1 MYPLELQFMT
11 AHMNGVAATSVA
23 PKDSKKDS
31 KMSTLWQTSKIGKM
45 NLKHRLALAPM
56 TRSRAKVD
64 GSPSDLAAEYYA
76 QRASLGLL
84 ITEGTQ
90 PSDDGQGYTTTPGIY
105 TDAQVAGWKKVTDA
119 VHKAGGHLYVQ
130 LMHVGRISHPDNTPH
145 HRQPVAP
152 SAISADAPMFTP
164 TGMQKTVLPRALTT
178 AEVKQTVKDFAYAA
192 KRAVEAGADGVEIH
206 GANGYLVQQFLAPN
220 ANTRTDEY
228 GGSIENR
235 ARFAIEVA
243 KAVAA
248 EIGADRTGIRLS
260 PLGNSGGLDEGPDAP
275 ALYHYLVTELNK
287 LNLAYLHILHTG
299 NEELVQDIRKAWKHP
314 LLINRPSATAENLD
328 HDVKSGLADLVPV
341 GKMALANPDLVT
353 RLQKK
358 APLNEA
364 NPATF
369 FSPGAAGYI
378 DYPTLAA

>member
-1 MYPLELQFMT
+1 
-11 AHMNGVAATSVA
+11 MNTIWTPV
-23 PKDSKKDS
+23 
-31 KMSTLWQTSKIGKM
+31 KIGKL
-45 NLKHRLALAPM
+45 NLNHRLGMAPM
-56 TRSRAKVD
+56 TRSRAKPD
-64 GSPSDLAAEYYA
+64 GSPGDSAAEYYA

-105 TDAQVAGWKKVTDA
+105 TDAHVKGWKKVTDA
-119 VHKAGGHLYVQ
+119 VHKAGGHLYMQ
-130 LMHVGRISHPDNTPH
+130 LMHAGRISHPDNTPH

-152 SAISADAPMFTP
+152 SAISADQPMFTP
-164 TGMQKTVLPRALTT
+164 TGMQKTPEPRALTT

-192 KRAVEAGADGVEIH
+192 RRAIEAGADGVEIH
-206 GANGYLVQQFLAPN
+206 GANGYLIQQFIAPN

-243 KAVAA
+243 KAVVA

-260 PLGNSGGLDEGPDAP
+260 PLGNSGGLDEGPEAP
-275 ALYHYLVTELNK
+275 DLYRYLVAELNK

-299 NEELVQDIRKAWKHP
+299 NEELLKDIRSAWKHP
-314 LLINRPSATAENLD
+314 LLVNRPGATPDTLSR
-328 HDVKSGLADLVPV
+328 DVQTGLAELVPV
-341 GKMALANPDLVT
+341 GKLALANPDLVA
-353 RLQKK
+353 RLKTN

-364 NPATF
+364 TPGSF
-369 FSPGAAGYI
+369 FGGTDAGYT
-378 DYPTLAA
+378 DYPALAA

>member
-1 MYPLELQFMT
+1 
-11 AHMNGVAATSVA
+11 MNSI
-23 PKDSKKDS
+23 
-31 KMSTLWQTSKIGKM
+31 WQPVKIGKM
-45 NLKHRLALAPM
+45 NLKHRLGLAPM
-56 TRSRAKVD
+56 TRSRAKSD
-64 GSPSDLAAEYYA
+64 GTPSDLAAEYYA

-84 ITEGTQ
+84 IAEGTQ

-105 TDAQVAGWKKVTDA
+105 TDAHVKGWKKVTDA
-119 VHKAGGHLYVQ
+119 VHKAGGHLYIQ
-130 LMHVGRISHPDNTPH
+130 IMHAGRISHPDNTPH

-152 SAISADAPMFTP
+152 SAISAEQPMYTP
-164 TGMQKTVLPRALTT
+164 TGMQNTPEPRALTH

-192 KRAVEAGADGVEIH
+192 KRAIEAGADGVEIH
-206 GANGYLVQQFLAPN
+206 GANGYLIEQFIAPN

-243 KAVAA
+243 KAVAD

-260 PLGNSGGLDEGPDAP
+260 PLNTAGGLVQGPEAP
-275 ALYHYLVTELNK
+275 ALYRYLVAELNK

-299 NEELVQDIRKAWKHP
+299 DENLLSDIRKAWKHP
-314 LLINRPSATAENLD
+314 LLINRPNATPENLD
-328 HDVKSGLADLVPV
+328 KDIKSGLADLVPV
-341 GKMALANPDLVT
+341 GKMALANPDLVE
-353 RLQKK
+353 RLKTN
-358 APLNEA
+358 APLNDA

-378 DYPTLAA
+378 DYPARAA

>member
-1 MYPLELQFMT
+1 M
-11 AHMNGVAATSVA
+11 
-23 PKDSKKDS
+23 SK
-31 KMSTLWQTSKIGKM
+31 LWNPVKIGKLA
-45 NLKHRLALAPM
+45 LKHRLGLAPM
-56 TRSRAKVD
+56 TRSRAKAD
-64 GSPSDLAAEYYA
+64 GTPSDLASQYYA

-105 TDAQVAGWKKVTDA
+105 TDAHVAGWKKITDA
-119 VHKAGGHLYVQ
+119 VHKAGGHLYIQ

-164 TGMQKTVLPRALTT
+164 TGMQKTVTPRALTT

-235 ARFAIEVA
+235 TRFAIEVA

-260 PLGNSGGLDEGPDAP
+260 PLGNSGGLDEGPEAP

-299 NEELVQDIRKAWKHP
+299 NEELVQDLRKAWKHP
-314 LLINRPSATAENLD
+314 LLVNRPNATPENLD
-328 HDVKSGLADLVPV
+328 QDVKSGLADLVPV
-341 GKMALANPDLVT
+341 GKMALANPDLVA

-358 APLNEA
+358 AALNEP

-378 DYPTLAA
+378 DYPALAA

>member
-1 MYPLELQFMT
+1 
-11 AHMNGVAATSVA
+11 MNSI
-23 PKDSKKDS
+23 
-31 KMSTLWQTSKIGKM
+31 WQPVKIGKL
-45 NLKHRLALAPM
+45 NLNHRLGLAPM
-56 TRSRAKVD
+56 TRSRAKLD
-64 GSPSDLAAEYYA
+64 GSPGDLAAEYYA

-84 ITEGTQ
+84 ISEGTQ

-105 TDAQVAGWKKVTDA
+105 TDAHVAGWKKVTAA
-119 VHKAGGHLYVQ
+119 VHKAGGHLYIQ

-152 SAISADAPMFTP
+152 SAISAESPMFTA
-164 TGMQKTVLPRALTT
+164 TGMQNTPEPRALTT
-178 AEVKQTVKDFAYAA
+178 AEVKQTVKDFAHAA
-192 KRAVEAGADGVEIH
+192 KRAIEAGADGVEIH
-206 GANGYLVQQFLAPN
+206 GANGYLIQQFFAPN

-260 PLGNSGGLDEGPDAP
+260 PLGNSGGLAEGPEAP
-275 ALYHYLVTELNK
+275 ELYRYLVAELNK

-299 NEELVQDIRKAWKHP
+299 DENLVQDLRKAWKQA
-314 LLINRPSATAENLD
+314 LLVNRPNATPENLSK
-328 HDVKSGLADLVPV
+328 DVKSGLADLVPV
-341 GKMALANPDLVT
+341 GKMALANPDLIE
-353 RLQKK
+353 RLKAN
-358 APLNEA
+358 APLNEG

-369 FSPGAAGYI
+369 FGGTEKGYT
-378 DYPTLAA
+378 DYPALAA